1 MRFSEF
7 MTHLKRSTDLFNATQ
22 TTQILST
29 TQKKYFETD
38 PAQQKQYKQLILTGS
53 KNIFT

>member
-7 MTHLKRSTDLFNATQ
+7 ITHLKRSTDLFNATQ
-22 TTQILST
+22 TTQILSAI
-29 TQKKYFETD
+29 QKKYSETD
-38 PAQQKQYKQLILTGS
+38 SAQQKQRKQLILTNS